1 MDTGREQC
9 DCRKQTWRTKRK
21 LTSYLINITVQCG
34 ISEPTCSNVFFE
46 NMKKLFYIRKK
57 AIGPH

>member
-21 LTSYLINITVQCG
+21 LTSYLINTPVQCG
-34 ISEPTCSNVFFE
+34 ILELTCSNVFFE
-46 NMKKLFYIRKK
+46 NTKKIILYM
-57 AIGPH
+57 